1 MNRSPEPE
9 PAPAAAPYPASA
21 APPDQAPVIVVVGGG
36 PAGLMAAQTC
46 VDHGARVTLCDAMPS
61 VGRKLLLAGKGGLN
75 LTHGEAAAAFASRY
89 GERQSQL
96 RPMIEAFGPA
106 ALRNWASGL
115 GIDTFVGSSGRVF
128 PREMKAAPLLRA
140 WLRRLREAGVVFHS
154 RCRWLGTIELPARPK
169 RSPLRVAFVRQASGS
184 GGNLPT
190 DADLVL
196 EADAVILAL
205 GGGSWPR
212 LGSEGAWVPWLAG
225 RGVAIAPLVP
235 ANCGFD
241 CGWSEHFAPRWA
253 GAPMK
258 SVAIELAGGDGRGD
272 ADQASG
278 AAMVRGEFVITA
290 TGVEGSVI
298 YRLAASARDRIAA
311 AGSATLLVDL
321 LPDRRPDWLRA
332 RLERPRAGSS
342 LANHLR
348 RSVGLEGVKAALLR
362 ECFPAAARASPREL
376 AGAIKRLPVP
386 LLAPRPLAEAIS
398 TAGGVRFEAL
408 DSRLMCRSLPGV
420 FCAGE
425 MLDWEAPT
433 GGYLLTACFATGRAA
448 ALGALDWKPG
458 KPGSE
463 QISD

>member
-1 MNRSPEPE
+1 MKPSPEPDPAPVAAAL
-9 PAPAAAPYPASA
+9 PAPAA
-21 APPDQAPVIVVVGGG
+21 PPVPAPVIVVVGGG

-46 VDHGARVTLCDAMPS
+46 VERGARVTLCDAMPS

-75 LTHGEAAAAFASRY
+75 LTHSEAADAFASRY
-89 GERQSQL
+89 GDRRERL
-96 RPMIEAFGPA
+96 LPMIEAFGPA
-106 ALRNWASGL
+106 ALRAWAANL

-154 RCRWLGTIELPARPK
+154 RCRWLGSIEQPAHGAPGR
-169 RSPLRVAFVRQASGS
+169 LRIGFVRQAGVAD
-184 GGNLPT
+184 GGAQ
-190 DADLVL
+190 ADSVPVF

-212 LGSEGAWVPWLAG
+212 LGSDGAWVSWLDG
-225 RGVAIAPLVP
+225 RGVPVAPLAP

-241 CGWSEHFAPRWA
+241 CGWGEHFASRWA

-258 SVAIELAGGDGRGD
+258 SVALALAGGDG
-272 ADQASG
+272 SG
-278 AAMVRGEFVITA
+278 KEDETATAGMVRGEFVITA
-290 TGVEGSVI
+290 TGVEGSLV
-298 YRLAASARDRIAA
+298 YRVAGPARDRIAA
-311 AGSATLLVDL
+311 AGRASLLVDL
-321 LPDRRPDWLRA
+321 LPDRRRDWLRS
-332 RLERPRAGSS
+332 RLERPRGGLS

-348 RSVGLEGVKAALLR
+348 RAIGLDGVKAALLR
-362 ECFPAAARASPREL
+362 ECLPHAGSASPQEL
-376 AGAIKRLPVP
+376 ASAIKRLPVP

-398 TAGGVRFEAL
+398 TAGGVQFEAL
-408 DSRLMCRSLPGV
+408 DHRLMCRSLPGV

-448 ALGALDWKPG
+448 ALGALAWKSG
-458 KPGSE
+458 
-463 QISD
+463 